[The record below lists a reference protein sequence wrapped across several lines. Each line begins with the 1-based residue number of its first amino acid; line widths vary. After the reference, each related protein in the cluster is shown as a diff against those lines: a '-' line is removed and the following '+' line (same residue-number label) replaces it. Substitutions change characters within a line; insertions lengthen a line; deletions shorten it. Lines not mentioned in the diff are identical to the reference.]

1 MFLERGRVV
10 IKGLE
15 APLAR
20 RPVWLVLGL
29 FALGL
34 GVGVGLA
41 VAAALPFGPRSVT
54 ASHSGDDVVHA
65 CVNRYTGQARII
77 MPGRAPNCTATET
90 QIDWA
95 GGAVLGDLGQ
105 LSAALEDLQE
115 DVANLGSDFS
125 ALNERVPACLSAP
138 DEETALFEGCNVQIT
153 NGLGGT
159 GVEPDGTGNLII
171 GYNEAND
178 DDASKRN
185 GSHNL
190 VVGPYHSYDGVG
202 GVVAGYDNAISGTW
216 STITGGQSNTAD
228 GTTSVVVGGAE
239 NNAFGEA
246 SVAVGGYQNTTDI
259 DAAHTVVVGGQQN
272 VTGGPGSVAVGG
284 WQNSTTADAAHSVV
298 LGGVGQTATLGGQIV
313 P

>member
-284 WQNSTTADAAHSVV
+284 WQNSTTADATHSVV